1 MKLDDSAIVHIAK
14 CLQIAILT
22 GTDVV
27 DNLRQLELVEE
38 DGALFIDPD
47 HAKLFEE
54 NLQKMVSEAEALQA
68 EAGQANSDFSF

>member
-1 MKLDDSAIVHIAK
+1 MKLDDSAIVHVAK

-38 DGALFIDPD
+38 DGTLFIEPG
-47 HAKLFEE
+47 HAKQFEE
-54 NLQKMVSEAEALQA
+54 NIQKMLSEAEAHQT
-68 EAGQANSDFSF
+68 NSDFSF

>member
-38 DGALFIDPD
+38 DGALFIEPG
-47 HAKLFEE
+47 HAKQFEE
-54 NLQKMVSEAEALQA
+54 NIQKMLSDSEAIKAQTS
-68 EAGQANSDFSF
+68 SDFSF

>member
-38 DGALFIDPD
+38 DGGLFIEPA
-47 HAKLFEE
+47 HAKQFEE
-54 NLQKMVSEAEALQA
+54 NIQKMLSDAEIRQA
-68 EAGQANSDFSF
+68 DFSA

>member
-54 NLQKMVSEAEALQA
+54 NLQKMCGSCGILPSEQYHASRYQT
-68 EAGQANSDFSF
+68 

>member
-38 DGALFIDPD
+38 DDALFIEPG
-47 HAKLFEE
+47 HAKQFEE
-54 NLQKMVSEAEALQA
+54 NIQKMLSEAETHQA
-68 EAGQANSDFSF
+68 DSGFSF